1 MKMRPGGGE
10 SGGVSGGRG
19 MGSSGGGGGAVARQ
33 NKSAKTYVTTNPARS
48 AAAKKG
54 YQTRI
59 AREAARERAR
69 LKAARSS
76 GVKATMKKTAP
87 IASAAVALTYGA
99 GRITGR
105 KEIVEAKRVAS
116 ARVTKKPVKSKTG
129 SAQAKAY
136 DKTLKKAKGDATKI
150 PGFTMGR
157 NTY

>member
-1 MKMRPGGGE
+1 MKKDSIGAGMGPGGAGQY
-10 SGGVSGGRG
+10 GRGVSRAQA
-19 MGSSGGGGGAVARQ
+19 MQ
-33 NKSAKTYVTTNPARS
+33 NKSALTYRTVSPVRS

-69 LKAARSS
+69 LKAARSA

-116 ARVTKKPVKSKTG
+116 ARVAKKPVKSKTG

-136 DKTLKKAKGDATKI
+136 NKTLKKVKGDATKI